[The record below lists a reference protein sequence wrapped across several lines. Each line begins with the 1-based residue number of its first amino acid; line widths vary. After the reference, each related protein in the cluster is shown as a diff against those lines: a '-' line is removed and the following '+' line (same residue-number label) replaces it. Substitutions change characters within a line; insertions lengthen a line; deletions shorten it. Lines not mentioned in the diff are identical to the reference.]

1 MKENIKKILVA
12 CNQCQSTNYTIVASD
27 KDREFPEISDDI
39 FNMVQCAN
47 CGLHYLNPRPDI
59 SALSIIYPKNY
70 QAYNIRM
77 PAVREEKKPFVI
89 RLRHKIYS
97 KRFKP
102 VLKHLNHLKKIDMLD
117 VGCGDGWQLDLYKQ
131 LAPQKINTFG
141 VEIREEACQ
150 VAESY
155 GHKTYCGLFENL
167 DFNGQQFDLINLSQV
182 IEHVADPKIF
192 MQHIFK
198 VLKPGG
204 ILALETPNTNSL
216 DAKIFRSR
224 HWGAY
229 HFPRHWTLYDPSS
242 IKQLG
247 ESTGFML
254 RELYFTPS
262 PVHWVWTI
270 NSYLISKG
278 NFYKKIARWIFTPL
292 GVFHGS
298 VRTFIL
304 LSSFTLVDIFF
315 KLTTGQASNMMAV
328 FQKSFLVNESNAV
341 KQVV

>member
-1 MKENIKKILVA
+1 MKETIKKVLIA
-12 CNQCQSTNYTIVASD
+12 CNQCQSTNYKIVASD
-27 KDREFPEISDDI
+27 KDREFPETSDDI
-39 FNMVQCAN
+39 FHMVQCDD

-70 QAYNIRM
+70 HAYNIRT
-77 PAVREEKKPFVI
+77 PAVKAEKKPFVI

-102 VLKHLNHLKKIDMLD
+102 VLKYLNHLKKIDMLD

-131 LAPQKINTFG
+131 LAPNRINTFG
-141 VEIREEACQ
+141 VEIREEACK

-155 GHKTYCGLFENL
+155 GHKTYCGLFESL
-167 DFNGQQFDLINLSQV
+167 DFKGQQFDLINLSQV
-182 IEHVADPKIF
+182 IEHVADPKEF

-216 DAKIFRSR
+216 DAKLFRAR
-224 HWGAY
+224 FWGAY
-229 HFPRHWTLYDPSS
+229 HFPRHWTLYNPSS

-247 ESTGFML
+247 QSTGFEL
-254 RELYFTPS
+254 RELNFTPS

-270 NSYLISKG
+270 NSYLLTKG
-278 NFYKKIARWIFTPL
+278 NFCKKIAKTIFTPL

-304 LSSFTLVDIFF
+304 LSSFTLVDLFL

-328 FQKSFLVNESNAV
+328 FQKSVLTSGNDEVNHAG
-341 KQVV
+341 